1 MIFFER
7 KQPDLFNSKNDF
19 LNYYVDTIK
28 KIKEI
33 SEIYSFQFIQV
44 LQPHVFFK
52 KNKSIEEKSF
62 TRYNYRNN
70 FINTSYSYIFKKLED
85 LFYESNSVFIDGR
98 TPYIDINKR
107 IFSDDVH
114 FFDETGYEILIDTIV
129 KEVN

>member
-1 MIFFER
+1 
-7 KQPDLFNSKNDF
+7 
-19 LNYYVDTIK
+19 IK

-62 TRYNYRNN
+62 TRYDYRNN
-70 FINTSYSYIFKKLED
+70 FINSSYAYIFKKLED
-85 LFYESNSVFIDGR
+85 LFNDSNSVLIDGR
-98 TPYIDINKR
+98 IPFIDINKR

-129 KEVN
+129 KEIN